1 MIWPSTTHVGVA
13 SAKSKNGGNF
23 IVGRYSGP
31 GNFTGVSA
39 YTGR

>member
-1 MIWPSTTHVGVA
+1 M
-13 SAKSKNGGNF
+13 AKTRNGANF

-31 GNFTGVSA
+31 GNYTGVSA